1 MTDEAGR
8 PGVAVAYRHGVSRI
22 EVDLRPKTAELLD
35 SMAAPA
41 GTTAYD
47 GTFLVRGVTDS
58 VTERP

>member
-1 MTDEAGR
+1 M
-8 PGVAVAYRHGVSRI
+8 SRI

-58 VTERP
+58 VTERPRRAIVEI